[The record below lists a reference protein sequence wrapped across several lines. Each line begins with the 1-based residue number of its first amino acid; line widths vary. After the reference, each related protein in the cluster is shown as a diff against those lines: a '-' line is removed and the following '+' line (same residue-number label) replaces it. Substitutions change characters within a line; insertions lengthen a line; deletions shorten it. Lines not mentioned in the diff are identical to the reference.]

1 MERQEAWC
9 WQKKVDVKKALLTS
23 FSVVM
28 TVDEKVNYLK
38 VESEKNAESNKIST
52 YIKGKT

>member
-1 MERQEAWC
+1 
-9 WQKKVDVKKALLTS
+9 
-23 FSVVM
+23 M